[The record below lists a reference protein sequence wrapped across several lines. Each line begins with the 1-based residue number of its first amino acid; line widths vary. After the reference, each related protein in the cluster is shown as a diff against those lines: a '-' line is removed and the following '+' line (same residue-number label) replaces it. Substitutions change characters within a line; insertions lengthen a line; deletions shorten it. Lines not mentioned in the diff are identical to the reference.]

1 MNRLKL
7 WLLSVSII
15 IVLVSFPISA
25 CSRAKFATIPRELEA
40 TEFQGVNL
48 TPIKDQNNNAQKGTQ
63 IIDKDSYRLR
73 IDGYVDHDLSLSYAD
88 LQSYPQISQL
98 VTLKSVDGSSF
109 TAKWTGPSLGAIL
122 ADAGVKS
129 EATIAIF
136 CTADFPSG
144 YTSLDLSY
152 INDSDI
158 IVALKDNDITLTPD
172 IGFPLEVVA
181 VNKYGYKWAKWV
193 THILLSSDNNY
204 RGYWESN
211 GYNNNANING
221 PVGTGQ

>member
-1 MNRLKL
+1 
-7 WLLSVSII
+7 
-15 IVLVSFPISA
+15 
-25 CSRAKFATIPRELEA
+25 
-40 TEFQGVNL
+40 L
-48 TPIKDQNNNAQKGTQ
+48 TPIKDQNSNAQKGIQ
-63 IIDKDSYRLR
+63 IIDEDSYRLR

-88 LQSYPQISQL
+88 LQAYPQISQL
-98 VTLKSVDGSSF
+98 VTLTSVDGSSF
-109 TAKWTGPSLGAIL
+109 TTKWTGPSLSAIL
-122 ADAGVKS
+122 ADAGVKA

-136 CTADFPSG
+136 YTADFPTG

-152 INDSDI
+152 INDSNI

-172 IGFPLEVVA
+172 MGFPLQVVA

-211 GYNNNANING
+211 GYNNNADING